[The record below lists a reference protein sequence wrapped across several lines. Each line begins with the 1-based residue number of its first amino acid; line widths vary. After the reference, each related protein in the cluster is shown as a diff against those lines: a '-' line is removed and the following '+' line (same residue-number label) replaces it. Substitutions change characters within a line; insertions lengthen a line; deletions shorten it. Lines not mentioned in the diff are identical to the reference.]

1 MADETIDQ
9 IKKMRVIEHVELA
22 VSDLQK
28 YQSSPIVVNTMIQLH
43 DALVLEYNSLYTEEK
58 KPAVEDEGAHP
69 TTNPPEKKPEKKS

>member
-1 MADETIDQ
+1 MAEETLDQ

-43 DALVLEYNSLYTEEK
+43 DALVLEYNSLYIE
-58 KPAVEDEGAHP
+58 KPAVEAEGAHP
-69 TTNPPEKKPEKKS
+69 TTNPPDKKPDKKP